1 MLKKVNIAML
11 TFLSTFNTSD
21 DVSFKKIYLKK
32 GEKISIGL
40 AWNYNLKNKKNGNPH
55 VHDFD
60 LKIIGPNNFEKSSQ
74 MTDNNYERVVFEVP
88 ESGEYNFKVKPY
100 ESLLHSD
107 EFHVALSF
115 VKF

>member
-1 MLKKVNIAML
+1 MTLKLLDQTILKKL
-11 TFLSTFNTSD
+11 
-21 DVSFKKIYLKK
+21 
-32 GEKISIGL
+32 
-40 AWNYNLKNKKNGNPH
+40 
-55 VHDFD
+55 
-60 LKIIGPNNFEKSSQ
+60 SQ

-107 EFHVALSF
+107 EFHVAISF